1 MKRAGH
7 RFSWVPRPSGVTVPM
22 RSLIQPPSL
31 CPLLET
37 SNQVLTQKTVNGTSL
52 PLLSSLVPV
61 LGQVGG
67 NTAPLLWSGPPSPSH
82 RRPSWGRGE
91 WAQPFGAEPTHPR
104 SAWEEEIH
112 RSGSWRQE
120 TACACGLGRGHGCD
134 EGKKCC
140 QPAPI
145 PEEGVWAP
153 LDISPNP
160 EAPGRPQPAFPS
172 GQRCWEC
179 V

>member
-67 NTAPLLWSGPPSPSH
+67 NTAPLLCPGPPSPSH
-82 RRPSWGRGE
+82 RRPTWGRGE
-91 WAQPFGAEPTHPR
+91 WAQPSLVLSPLTLGVHGRKR
-104 SAWEEEIH
+104 STGQGPGN
-112 RSGSWRQE
+112 RKQRV
-120 TACACGLGRGHGCD
+120 RV
-134 EGKKCC
+134 
-140 QPAPI
+140 
-145 PEEGVWAP
+145 VWAGVRGVMKAK
-153 LDISPNP
+153 SAANQ
-160 EAPGRPQPAFPS
+160 RPSRKRGVGSFGYKSQS
-172 GQRCWEC
+172 
-179 V
+179 